1 MSIIQNKEISIGAR
15 LLYIYLEEN
24 KNNNNEVR
32 NKGTRLMGDEI
43 GTSYQ
48 VVIRYLK
55 ELEQQELIKRTT
67 ITQNKPQIIELI

>member
-24 KNNNNEVR
+24 KNTNNEVR

-43 GTSYQ
+43 GASYQ

-55 ELEQQELIKRTT
+55 ELEEQELIKRTT
-67 ITQNKPQIIELI
+67 IAQNKPQIIELI